1 MKHLPIIIGVVVFAY
16 LIVQFLPLLR
26 ARRVVGQPTPDLRE
40 LDPGLDVEHGTLLL
54 YFWSARCPMCSP
66 VTRVVDEL
74 AETHD
79 NVIKID
85 VAAHPELARR
95 FGIMGTP
102 TLIRTHQGRIERMLV
117 GAKPPDQIR
126 ALLQQDA
133 SA

>member
-40 LDPGLDVEHGTLLL
+40 LGPGLDVEHGTLLL
-54 YFWSARCPMCSP
+54 YFWSARCPMCAS
-66 VTRVVDEL
+66 VTRVIDEL